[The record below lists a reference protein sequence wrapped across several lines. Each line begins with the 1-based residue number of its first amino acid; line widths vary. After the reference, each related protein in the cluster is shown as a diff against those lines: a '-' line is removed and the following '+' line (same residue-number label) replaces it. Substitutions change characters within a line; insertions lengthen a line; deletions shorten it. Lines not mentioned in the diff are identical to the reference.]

1 MMMSGRPRR
10 PAGAIFFKNA
20 SDDEIQIKTL
30 KGYTTVHIM
39 SAQDEYEDDFD
50 VADAAISSKPSL
62 GVVVSTVAAP
72 IPASLSANGSA
83 DVAPQAPHHFRFSVD
98 MHAVRELLQPIQQLV
113 CRHAYTAF
121 GSQTSF
127 QTVPVDVRFGMVC
140 PPVWYSWLEFSK
152 CKINA
157 CPLSNRMQVLAVSE
171 NSLKEG
177 YCGFEFVMKA
187 DELRQTLVSNP
198 LVVRIATFAKCVEII
213 DHCVSLELSD
223 SLFYFANLFE
233 LSRAHS
239 HHTSIIYPNYMFFSP
254 AGVAE
259 MWRSRASTCSRFSAR
274 VISRIR
280 PIPLPRCECRINGSR
295 WFRRPPLMSSQR
307 NWCPFI
313 NSR

>member
-1 MMMSGRPRR
+1 
-10 PAGAIFFKNA
+10 
-20 SDDEIQIKTL
+20 
-30 KGYTTVHIM
+30 M

-62 GVVVSTVAAP
+62 GAVVSTAAAP

-83 DVAPQAPHHFRFSVD
+83 DVASQAPHHFRFSVD

-140 PPVWYSWLEFSK
+140 PPVCIHGLNSQHATPVRFS
-152 CKINA
+152 
-157 CPLSNRMQVLAVSE
+157 LSIRMQVSAVSE

-198 LVVRIATFAKCVEII
+198 LVVRIATFAKCVVIFDQRI
-213 DHCVSLELSD
+213 PLELSN
-223 SLFYFANLFE
+223 SLFWCSGLLGDSAPGSFFVIP
-233 LSRAHS
+233 S
-239 HHTSIIYPNYMFFSP
+239 HLCPN
-254 AGVAE
+254 
-259 MWRSRASTCSRFSAR
+259 
-274 VISRIR
+274 
-280 PIPLPRCECRINGSR
+280 
-295 WFRRPPLMSSQR
+295 
-307 NWCPFI
+307 
-313 NSR
+313 